1 MAERN
6 PPGDSITSRLLSR
19 TDPGLSRRR
28 MTDGGEVYTG
38 TLARRAL
45 RALGARAFTMGG
57 TIFVDPGFDASKPE
71 GAALYAHERHH
82 QGESGGEGGNRAGQ
96 HDKEE
101 KEALAIEEMVFHR
114 IQSGEDIGDILHDVT
129 TGAAANVAKGG
140 EQAKT
145 GGPAAELVSRAIIG
159 GDKDRDPMEAYWQM
173 RAEGWPHK
181 MIVDELRDH
190 VVENLSRLQEE
201 HSLRTGG
208 EADFIGTPLARR

>member
-6 PPGDSITSRLLSR
+6 TPGDSVTSRLMSR

-45 RALGARAFTMGG
+45 RTLGARAFTMDG
-57 TIFVDPGFDASKPE
+57 TIFVDPTFDASKPDD
-71 GAALYAHERHH
+71 AALYAHERHH
-82 QGESGGEGGNRAGQ
+82 QTGSGGEGGNVAGT
-96 HDKEE
+96 HDAEE
-101 KEALAIEEMVFHR
+101 KEAQQIEEMVFHR

-129 TGAAANVAKGG
+129 TGAAANAAKGG
-140 EQAKT
+140 EQQKSA
-145 GGPAAELVSRAIIG
+145 GPAGEMVSRAIVG
-159 GDKDRDPMEAYWQM
+159 GDKDRDPMEAYFQM
-173 RAEGWPHK
+173 RAEGWSHK
-181 MIVDELRDH
+181 RIVDDLRDH

-201 HSLRTGG
+201 HGLRTGG